1 MKSKDSKNFK
11 VDVLIAYNTIMP
23 MIYKNWRMYSDMEI
37 KCHFLK
43 VITNHI
49 MSKMETKYQKQ
60 RNYKS
65 KRRNRTLNMKRE
77 ISVLKHNVGTPQLE
91 YF

>member
-1 MKSKDSKNFK
+1 MKSKDAKNFK
-11 VDVLIAYNTIMP
+11 VDVLIAYNTLMP
-23 MIYKNWRMYSDMEI
+23 MIYKNWRMYSDKEI
-37 KCHFLK
+37 KCEFLK
-43 VITNHI
+43 VISSHI
-49 MSKMETKYQKQ
+49 LSKLETDYQVQ
-60 RNYKS
+60 RNRKN

>member
-1 MKSKDSKNFK
+1 MRSKDAKNFK
-11 VDVLIAYNTIMP
+11 VDVLIAYNTLMP
-23 MIYKNWRMYSDMEI
+23 MIYKNWRMYSDKEI
-37 KCHFLK
+37 KCEFLK

-49 MSKMETKYQKQ
+49 MSKMETDYQKQ
-60 RNYKS
+60 RNRKN

-77 ISVLKHNVGTPQLE
+77 IRVLKHNVGTPQLE